1 MARKQLWKGLVAGGA
16 AGLAGT
22 IAMTQF
28 QHLWS
33 KASEKLNDKSTMP
46 GDSGTRSNESDSE
59 DATMKAAGK
68 LAALAR
74 HNLSREEK
82 KKASPII
89 HFAFGT
95 GMGSL
100 YGALVEYGPRDM
112 RKHSVLSG
120 LGLGV
125 GSLPEPMRLWSLLLV
140 FPAAQAKVRC
150 LLTCTR
156 WLRTLCMALQQER
169 CARRSEQH
177 YKILFR
183 PGTRLGS
190 EPRQRWSNLRDANRT
205 TVF

>member
-1 MARKQLWKGLVAGGA
+1 MMDVRGCAVAFPCISRSSTRRRGMARKQLWKGLVAGGA

-100 YGALVEYGPRDM
+100 YGAMVEYGPRDM

-120 LGLGV
+120 LGFGSGLFAGADEIVVPALGLSRSP
-125 GSLPEPMRLWSLLLV
+125 GKSPMSSHLYALASHVVYGITAGTVRKAV
-140 FPAAQAKVRC
+140 RAA
-150 LLTCTR
+150 L
-156 WLRTLCMALQQER
+156 
-169 CARRSEQH
+169 
-177 YKILFR
+177 
-183 PGTRLGS
+183 
-190 EPRQRWSNLRDANRT
+190 
-205 TVF
+205 

>member
-120 LGLGV
+120 LGFGSGLFAGADEIVVPALGLSPSP
-125 GSLPEPMRLWSLLLV
+125 GKSPMSSHLYALASHVVYGITAGTVRKAV
-140 FPAAQAKVRC
+140 RAA
-150 LLTCTR
+150 L
-156 WLRTLCMALQQER
+156 
-169 CARRSEQH
+169 
-177 YKILFR
+177 
-183 PGTRLGS
+183 
-190 EPRQRWSNLRDANRT
+190 
-205 TVF
+205 